1 MVVCHASA
9 SCLIRLARSLT
20 SRCMLILA
28 AVPLAL
34 VVITGCATTS
44 EFDTLRSDVTALR
57 MEQVSQ
63 KKELSQLRE
72 RMGEMSKDVT
82 SVTGIRDSQSSLLT
96 QSSDVMKEL
105 QSLRGRFDEYKYFMD
120 KTVRDLRT
128 ERDVQQAKIT
138 ALENTLKEM
147 RAKADADRG
156 VAPEESKEP
165 PGTPQ
170 EKSVAP
176 PSPSDSQ
183 RLYDDGQI
191 AFKEKRYGEARQ
203 KFEKLIKDHPKYA
216 LVPNAYYWTGESY
229 YAEKKFEDAIL
240 AYETL
245 LKTFPSHDKARGAM
259 LKQAYS
265 FIELGD
271 KKTGK
276 VILERVIEKYPQSA
290 EAELAEKKLAE
301 ISPKKPAPPKKKK

>member
-1 MVVCHASA
+1 
-9 SCLIRLARSLT
+9 
-20 SRCMLILA
+20 MLILA
-28 AVPLAL
+28 AVALAL

-147 RAKADADRG
+147 RAKADAERG
-156 VAPEESKEP
+156 VAPEESKET

-170 EKSVAP
+170 EKSVSP

-203 KFEKLIKDHPKYA
+203 KFERLIKDHPKHA